1 MLISPAFAQNATPA
15 GGDILNMIL
24 PFVMVFAIIY
34 FLVIRPQNK
43 RQKQHQEMLAA
54 LRRGDIIV
62 TQGGI
67 IGKVAKIDGDEV
79 QLDVAENTRITIV
92 KGMIISV
99 RAKTEPAD

>member
-1 MLISPAFAQNATPA
+1 MLISPAFAQTAAPA
-15 GGDILNMIL
+15 SGDILNMIL

-54 LRRGDIIV
+54 LRRGDVIV

-79 QLDVAENTRITIV
+79 QLDVAENTRITII

-99 RAKTEPAD
+99 RSKTEPAD